1 MQPIPLLTKR
11 QSLWALLLPRENDQ
25 DASLS
30 VVRSL
35 RADGH
40 DVVAIADVLPGSDDA
55 LVMDLARILL
65 TEDKDFGQLVY
76 ANMQPSAGVI
86 FIRYPANNR
95 KTLPDAVVKLIKEAQ
110 SRLEG
115 RFIVLSPG
123 RTRIGGNPG

>member
-1 MQPIPLLTKR
+1 MRFLADE
-11 QSLWALLLPRENDQ
+11 SCDF
-25 DASLS
+25 S

-40 DVVAIADVLPGSDDA
+40 DVVAIADVLPASDDA
-55 LVMDLARILL
+55 LVMDLARREQRILL